1 MLFVISYGSK
11 YIIYIQYAKIRFVSQ
26 RYFVLCI
33 MDFVN
38 YAFLCDFKDFLHSF
52 RKKM

>member
-1 MLFVISYGSK
+1 MYVQS
-11 YIIYIQYAKIRFVSQ
+11 AKIRFVSQ
-26 RYFVLCI
+26 RYFVLSI

-38 YAFLCDFKDFLHSF
+38 YAFLCDFKENLQYF

>member
-1 MLFVISYGSK
+1 MHV
-11 YIIYIQYAKIRFVSQ
+11 QNAKIRFVSQ
-26 RYFVLCI
+26 RYFVLSI

-38 YAFLCDFKDFLHSF
+38 YAFLCDFKENLQYF